1 VSLKIKIAGMEFE
14 VNRVETELDVCHDRS
29 GKKLWGQISY
39 EKQSIRIL
47 KSNKEREFRTLL
59 HEILHGIIN
68 EYQIRELMDDESRHL
83 EPPIDQLSLGLA
95 EMLES
100 VGIFELGQK
109 REEDVCG

>member
-1 VSLKIKIAGMEFE
+1 MSLRIKIAGMMFE
-14 VNRVETELDVCHDRS
+14 VSRVKSTFDVCHLKS
-29 GKKLWGQISY
+29 GDHLWGQISY

-59 HEILHGIIN
+59 NEILHGIIN